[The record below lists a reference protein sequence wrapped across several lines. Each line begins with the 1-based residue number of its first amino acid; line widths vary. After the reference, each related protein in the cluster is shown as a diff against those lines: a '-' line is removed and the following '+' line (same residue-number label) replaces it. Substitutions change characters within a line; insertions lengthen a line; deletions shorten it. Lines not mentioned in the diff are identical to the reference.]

1 MSDNQ
6 TGTSGVFLKN
16 RKVARR
22 KLLLPACCLFF
33 LTGVFLAGGSS
44 RAEETPPP
52 ASLPAASAAIL
63 TRYTVYTHWLPVMKL
78 DISFLLEKTRYQ
90 VSMQA
95 RAEGLL
101 SIFTRLRIQ
110 SVASGSISD
119 DVVLPSRYDSQGW
132 SRSAQRH
139 VILDYR
145 QGQPVVT
152 LQEPKETDREPV
164 PDALRQHGT
173 DILTTMA
180 KVILTVR
187 QTGHCDGAYDVFDGI
202 RVSHFTLK
210 TSGQDMQPDVFQDR
224 QVPAMRCDFVGYQI
238 AGFIKGHQAK
248 ALREPHGGT
257 VWFINVDGYGPVPVR
272 TEINHPKVGHLT
284 VKLDKLSKDEG

>member
-1 MSDNQ
+1 MDAGALLASERLWLYVKESFPLQHSVNSLSDNQ
-6 TGTSGVFLKN
+6 TGTRGAFLKN

-33 LTGVFLAGGSS
+33 LTGVFLAGSSS

-139 VILDYR
+139 VVLDYR

-164 PDALRQHGT
+164 RMRSGN
-173 DILTTMA
+173 MA
-180 KVILTVR
+180 RI
-187 QTGHCDGAYDVFDGI
+187 
-202 RVSHFTLK
+202 S
-210 TSGQDMQPDVFQDR
+210 
-224 QVPAMRCDFVGYQI
+224 
-238 AGFIKGHQAK
+238 
-248 ALREPHGGT
+248 
-257 VWFINVDGYGPVPVR
+257 
-272 TEINHPKVGHLT
+272 
-284 VKLDKLSKDEG
+284 

>member
-1 MSDNQ
+1 M
-6 TGTSGVFLKN
+6 
-16 RKVARR
+16 RR
-22 KLLLPACCLFF
+22 LLLLPACCLFF
-33 LTGVFLAGGSS
+33 LTGGSVH
-44 RAEETPPP
+44 AEETPQVSSPP
-52 ASLPAASAAIL
+52 ANAAIHIK
-63 TRYTVYTHWLPVMKL
+63 YTIYTHWLPVMKL
-78 DISFLLEKTRYQ
+78 ETSFLLEQTRYN
-90 VSMQA
+90 VAMQA

-110 SVASGSISD
+110 SVATGTIRD
-119 DVVLPSRYDSQGW
+119 NVVMPTRYDSQGL

-139 VILDYR
+139 VVLDYQ

-164 PDALRQHGT
+164 PDELRQHGM
-173 DILTTMA
+173 DILSTMA

-187 QTGHCDGAYDVFDGI
+187 KTGHCDGVYDVFDGI

-210 TSGQDMQPDVFQDR
+210 TTGQDMKPDVFQDR
-224 QVPAMRCDFVGYQI
+224 KVPAMRCEFSGYQT

-272 TEINHPKVGHLT
+272 TEIDHPKVGHLT
-284 VKLDKLSKDEG
+284 VKLDKLEKDAG

>member
-1 MSDNQ
+1 MA
-6 TGTSGVFLKN
+6 
-16 RKVARR
+16 ARR
-22 KLLLPACCLFF
+22 LLLLPAFCLFF
-33 LTGVFLAGGSS
+33 LTGGSVH
-44 RAEETPPP
+44 AEETPQVSSSP
-52 ASLPAASAAIL
+52 ANAAIHIK
-63 TRYTVYTHWLPVMKL
+63 YTIYTHWLPVMKL
-78 DISFLLEKTRYQ
+78 ETSFLLEQTRYN
-90 VSMQA
+90 VAMQA

-110 SVASGSISD
+110 SVATGTIRD
-119 DVVLPSRYDSQGW
+119 NAVLPTRYDSQGL

-139 VILDYR
+139 VVLDYQ

-164 PDALRQHGT
+164 PDELRQHGM
-173 DILTTMA
+173 DILSTMA

-187 QTGHCDGAYDVFDGI
+187 KTGHCDGVYDVFDGI

-210 TSGQDMQPDVFQDR
+210 TTGQDMKPDVFQDR
-224 QVPAMRCDFVGYQI
+224 KVPAMRCEFSGYQT

-272 TEINHPKVGHLT
+272 TEIDHPKVGHLT
-284 VKLDKLSKDEG
+284 VKLDKLEKGAG

>member
-1 MSDNQ
+1 MNSLSDNHPR
-6 TGTSGVFLKN
+6 TGSLFLRN
-16 RKVARR
+16 RMTARR
-22 KLLLPACCLFF
+22 LLLSACCLCF
-33 LTGVFLAGGSS
+33 LVGGSA
-44 RAEETPPP
+44 RAQE
-52 ASLPAASAAIL
+52 ASQASSPAANSAIHIK
-63 TRYTVYTHWLPVMKL
+63 YTIYTHWFPVMKL
-78 DISFLLEKTRYQ
+78 ETSFLLEQTHYN
-90 VSMQA
+90 VAMQA

-110 SVASGSISD
+110 SVATGAIQN
-119 DVVLPSRYDSQGW
+119 DVVLPSRYDSQGL

-139 VILDYR
+139 VVLDYP

-152 LQEPKETDREPV
+152 LLEPTETDREPV
-164 PDALRQHGT
+164 PDELRQRGT

-187 QTGHCDGAYDVFDGI
+187 KTGLCDGTYDVFDGI

-210 TSGQDMQPDVFQDR
+210 TTGQDMKPDVFEDR
-224 QVPAMRCDFVGYQI
+224 KVPAMRCEFSGYQT

-272 TEINHPKVGHLT
+272 TEIDHPKVGHLT
-284 VKLDKLSKDEG
+284 VKLDKLEKGAG